1 MRAQLSPVPSLVEIL
16 EARQLLSAVPALS
29 GLLSKDSGTNQVP
42 SITSTKQ
49 TTFTATPAVS
59 IDEAP
64 NITSRDSATFTV
76 GTAGSFTLTATGFP
90 TPSLSLG
97 GALPAG
103 LTFDPSTGVISGTP
117 STGTVRGYSLVVA
130 ASNSVGLQVMQFSL
144 TVQAAQASKLVF
156 LSSPASGTAGQ
167 ALSPSLTVAVE
178 DAFGDVITGDSST
191 VTIPV
196 STGPA
201 RLSAGSIT
209 SAVAVN
215 GIATFSSLL
224 FDAAGTYTL
233 GANDGSLTGATSDT
247 ITIGAGA
254 ASKLFV
260 SDAPVVATAGQ
271 ALSPGVTVVVEDAF
285 GNAVTSDTSTI
296 TLSVNN
302 GPAGFANGSTT
313 SAVAVNGVA
322 TFNNLILDAAGVYT
336 LNAADGS
343 LASGISTSITVNPA
357 TASKLFVSDAPVFA
371 TAGQALSP
379 GVTVVVQDAFGN
391 VVTANTSKI
400 TLEVKNGPALFAG
413 GSTTSAVAVKGVATF
428 GHLILDAAGT
438 YTLIALSGSLASGTS
453 SSITVNAATASK
465 LFVSDAPVLG
475 TAGQVLSP
483 GVTVVVEDAFGN
495 TVATDTSKITLSVS
509 SGPAGFASG
518 STTSEPAVNGVA
530 TFNNLILDTAGS
542 YILSASDG
550 SLAPAL
556 STSITV
562 NT

>member
-1 MRAQLSPVPSLVEIL
+1 
-16 EARQLLSAVPALS
+16 SAKPA
-29 GLLSKDSGTNQVP
+29 
-42 SITSTKQ
+42 
-49 TTFTATPAVS
+49 TFTATPAVS
-59 IDEAP
+59 IERFP
-64 NITSRDSATFTV
+64 NITSPNKATFTV

-90 TPSLSLG
+90 TPTLSLG

-117 STGTVRGYSLVVA
+117 SAGTVGGYSLMVA
-130 ASNSVGLQVMQFSL
+130 ASNTLGVQVVPFTL

-178 DAFGDVITGDSST
+178 DAFGDVVTDDSST
-191 VTIPV
+191 VSIAV

-215 GIATFSSLL
+215 GVATLSSLFL
-224 FDAAGTYTL
+224 DAAGAYTL
-233 GANDGSLTGATSDT
+233 GAAAGSLTGATSDS

-271 ALSPGVTVVVEDAF
+271 TLSPGVTVVVEDAF
-285 GNAVTSDTSTI
+285 GNTVTTDTSKI
-296 TLSVNN
+296 TLSVSS
-302 GPAGFANGSTT
+302 GPAGFASGSTT
-313 SAVAVNGVA
+313 SEPAVNGVA

-343 LASGISTSITVNPA
+343 LASGTSTSITVNPA
-357 TASKLFVSDAPVFA
+357 TASKLFVSDAPVLA

-379 GVTVVVQDAFGN
+379 GVTIVVQDAFGN
-391 VVTANTSKI
+391 VVTSNTSKI
-400 TLEVKNGPALFAG
+400 TLEVKSGPALFAS

-428 GHLILDAAGT
+428 GHLILDAAGP

-495 TVATDTSKITLSVS
+495 TVTTDTAKITLSVS
-509 SGPAGFASG
+509 SGPASFASG

-530 TFNNLILDTAGS
+530 TFNNLILDAPGN
-542 YILSASDG
+542 YILNASDG
-550 SLAPAL
+550 SLGPAL
-556 STSITV
+556 STTITV